1 MSTDDS
7 RFRGRPDYHDPLA
20 GLGGA
25 PAAYSALTLRL
36 VLAIFGALVCA
47 AGAALFAIVDAP
59 VALVVVFA
67 VFGAV
72 AVVDLVVIIRRKRRG
87 EPG

>member
-7 RFRGRPDYHDPLA
+7 RFRGRPDFHDPLA
-20 GLGGA
+20 GFGGA
-25 PAAYSALTLRL
+25 PAAHSALTLRL
-36 VLAIFGALVCA
+36 VLAIFGTLVCA
-47 AGAALFAIVDAP
+47 AGAALFAVVDAP
-59 VALVVVFA
+59 VALVLVFA

-72 AVVDLVVIIRRKRRG
+72 AVIDLVVIIRRKRRG

>member
-1 MSTDDS
+1 MSPDDS
-7 RFRGRPDYHDPLA
+7 RFRSRPDFHDALA
-20 GLGGA
+20 GFGGA

-47 AGAALFAIVDAP
+47 VGAALFAVVDAP

-72 AVVDLVVIIRRKRRG
+72 AVVDLAVIIRRKRRG